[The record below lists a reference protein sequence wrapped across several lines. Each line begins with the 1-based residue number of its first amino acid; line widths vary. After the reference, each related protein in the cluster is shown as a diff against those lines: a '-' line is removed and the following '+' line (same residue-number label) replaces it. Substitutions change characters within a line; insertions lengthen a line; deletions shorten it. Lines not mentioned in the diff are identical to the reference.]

1 LIDNKTYVGYFWY
14 GLSPHLQKIFEEKLY
29 INYPQFNTTNPW
41 PIDYLDEI
49 ANFYFKRNKFPQRLG
64 HLPAVDHF
72 EYKEYDT
79 DNDDSDS
86 DSDDNT
92 DDNEEYHC
100 KRCCSKKKTKAKP
113 KKAPLTQIKSDE
125 PMCKVS
131 SPPEEEV
138 EGLIQQLNTMS
149 LEDPKYGLLYYK
161 ALKNDPMGLAAQC
174 SKE

>member
-1 LIDNKTYVGYFWY
+1 MTLT
-14 GLSPHLQKIFEEKLY
+14 
-29 INYPQFNTTNPW
+29 
-41 PIDYLDEI
+41 
-49 ANFYFKRNKFPQRLG
+49 
-64 HLPAVDHF
+64 
-72 EYKEYDT
+72 
-79 DNDDSDS
+79 DDSDS
-86 DSDDNT
+86 DSDSDS
-92 DDNEEYHC
+92 DGNEEYYR
-100 KRCCSKKKTKAKP
+100 KRRHSKKKKTKAKP
-113 KKAPLTQIKSDE
+113 KKAPLTQIKPDE